1 MNIINLEQIATV
13 LAMSLKDVMMDRDIS
28 NEQFADILEENEK
41 LKQENEVLKKA
52 NKRLRDL
59 GEDNINLVIQ
69 N

>member
-1 MNIINLEQIATV
+1 MITNNLEQIATV
-13 LAMSLKDVMMDRDIS
+13 LAMSLREKMMDRDILK
-28 NEQFADILEENEK
+28 EMLADLLAENKDLKEENED
-41 LKQENEVLKKA
+41 LEKA